1 MKTSN
6 IPNFTQTINKPINTE
21 DQAKE
26 FLNYL
31 SYENLLY
38 HPEDDANQIL
48 DHLTQT
54 SIFSKETADQLNLRM
69 SECYLRMTEDPCK
82 YILENIINS

>member
-1 MKTSN
+1 MKTTN
-6 IPNFTQTINKPINTE
+6 IPNFNQTINKPIYTE
-21 DQAKE
+21 DQAIE

-31 SYENLLY
+31 SSENILY

-48 DHLTQT
+48 DPDTLLP
-54 SIFSKETADQLNLRM
+54 IFSEETADQLNLRM
-69 SECYLRMTEDPCK
+69 SECYLRMTIDPCK